1 MARPN
6 TRASFKEYCLRSL
19 GKPVI
24 DINVDEDQIEDR
36 IDEAVQYFSQY
47 HTDGVERMYLKYKV
61 TAEDKV
67 RLRKNKDF
75 NVIEPGTYADNIEL
89 EDATNTNLGGDQP
102 SKGDLIKE
110 DGTPIHLEDSN
121 IVETTYQENQNYLVI
136 PEAVLSVINVF
147 PLSDRANLNMFDV
160 RYQLRLNDLYDF
172 SSTSIIH
179 YELTMRHLDFL
190 DHILVGEKPIRFNT
204 LSNRL
209 YIDMD
214 WQEDIDADEYLIIEC
229 YRQID
234 PTQHTRMFDDMYLK
248 RYATAL
254 IKRQWGQN
262 LSKFN
267 GTAMLGGV
275 TLNGPELFSTAIS
288 EQQKLEEEIRL
299 NFEEPPHIMQG

>member
-6 TRASFKEYCLRSL
+6 TRATFKEYCLRNL

-24 DINVDEDQIEDR
+24 DINVDEDQVEDR
-36 IDEAVQYFSQY
+36 IDEAIQYFSQY

-61 TAEDKV
+61 TAEDKT
-67 RLRKNKDF
+67 RLRANNDF
-75 NVIEPGTYADNIEL
+75 TVSEPGTYADNIEL
-89 EDATNTNLGGDQP
+89 ESGTAGDSP
-102 SKGDLIKE
+102 GDLITE
-110 DGTPIHLEDSN
+110 DGKKIQLEGSN
-121 IVETTYQENQNYLVI
+121 LVSTKYEENQNYLVI
-136 PEAVLSVINVF
+136 PDSVLSVINIF

-172 SSTSIIH
+172 SSTSIVH
-179 YELTMRHLDFL
+179 YEMTMRHLDFL

-214 WQEDIDADEYLIIEC
+214 WAEDIDADEYLIIEC
-229 YRQID
+229 YRQLD
-234 PTQHTRMFDDMYLK
+234 PTQHTRMFDDIMLK

-275 TLNGPELFSTAIS
+275 TLNGPELFSTAIQ